1 MNRRHFL
8 LNAGLLGSAGFLGK
22 KAFSAAPTPLS
33 VDETD
38 RSTAKNVIFLVSD
51 GMSIGTLTLCDTLM
65 QRKMGKGGHWMSL
78 YKSRKG
84 VRALMDTASSNA
96 LVTDSAAAGSA
107 WGCGVRV
114 PNGSLNVSAEGE
126 LFTPLF
132 KKCIAKGK
140 SVGCV
145 TTVPVTHAT
154 PASFCVNA
162 KSRNSQE
169 DIAIDYLSLNFD
181 VMMGGGLE
189 FFDPNKRSDKK
200 DVIADFKAKGY
211 HVALNKSEM
220 QRFANQKKP
229 LLGLFYENGL
239 PYSIDHQQDSELINT
254 VPTLSEMTQT
264 AIDLM
269 KSNNNGFVLQVEAG
283 KVDWAA
289 HGNDTTALLYD
300 QMEFEK
306 ALGVALQFADQQ
318 KDTLVIVTSDHGNS
332 NPGLFYG
339 KNADKGFEKL
349 FEAKHSHEWILKNIH
364 ANHSPSH
371 IVETIEHACNV
382 AIPKDKAVEL
392 LSHIMKAEPSESFNP
407 YQMPFHELAL
417 ILKEHTHVGWA
428 SNTHTSDYVEL
439 CAYGPGQQ
447 LLKPFMLNTELH
459 SLMLQ
464 ALAIR

>member
-8 LNAGLLGSAGFLGK
+8 LNAGLLGSAGVLGN
-22 KAFSAAPTPLS
+22 KAFSAPTPLS
-33 VDETD
+33 VHETD

-107 WGCGVRV
+107 WGCGERV
-114 PNGSLNVSAEGE
+114 PNGSLNVSAQGE
-126 LFTPLF
+126 RLTPLF

-145 TTVPVTHAT
+145 TTVPITHAT

-162 KSRNSQE
+162 QSRNSQE

-189 FFDPNKRSDKK
+189 FFDPQKRSDKK

-211 HVALNKSEM
+211 HVALHKSDM
-220 QRFANQKKP
+220 QRFASQKKP

-306 ALGVALQFADQQ
+306 ALGVALQFADQH
-318 KDTLVIVTSDHGNS
+318 KDTLVIVTTDHGNS

-339 KNADKGFEKL
+339 KNADTGFEKL

-364 ANHSPSH
+364 ANHSPSQV
-371 IVETIEHACNV
+371 VEIIEHACNV
-382 AIPKDKAVEL
+382 AISKNKAVEL
-392 LSHIMKAEPSESFNP
+392 LSHIIKAEPTESFNP

-447 LLKPFMLNTELH
+447 LIKPFMLNTELH
-459 SLMLQ
+459 HLMLH
-464 ALAIR
+464 ALGIR